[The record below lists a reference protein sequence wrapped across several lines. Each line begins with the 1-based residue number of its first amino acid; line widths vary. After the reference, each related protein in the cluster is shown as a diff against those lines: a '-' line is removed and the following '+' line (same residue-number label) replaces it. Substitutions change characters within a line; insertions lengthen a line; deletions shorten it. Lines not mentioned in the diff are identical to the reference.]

1 MAVTL
6 FGCTNANIQPNSN
19 ATPRAQA
26 GRTGMGEHSK
36 VNGSARQ
43 IQVMV
48 PTALYDE
55 LMTALGERDINDAVL
70 DSLKE
75 TLRKLRFKRDLE
87 RGAPRRKA

>member
-1 MAVTL
+1 
-6 FGCTNANIQPNSN
+6 
-19 ATPRAQA
+19 
-26 GRTGMGEHSK
+26 MGEHGK

-55 LMTALGERDINDAVL
+55 LMAALGERELSDAVI

-75 TLRKLRFKRDLE
+75 TLRKLRFQRDLE
-87 RGAPRRKA
+87 RVSPRRKP